1 MSRILFSIIL
11 AIVALAPRHEAQ
23 AQGPGRYTMRIKR
36 PAWFG
41 FALECGDSC
50 ATARAATGR
59 AGAKPVI
66 ARVWPDGPAARASL
80 QVGDTIVAV
89 DGNELTTTQLREKIE
104 KLPAGATLR
113 FLTGSRRGRSTVSI
127 AGDSARIE
135 VVGRD
140 SLPVRYVGSYA
151 ELTVDVMTRMA
162 PEVSRDSTG
171 AMIIKVGEHVI
182 RLQRAP

>member
-1 MSRILFSIIL
+1 MPRIYLFLAFSIL
-11 AIVALAPRHEAQ
+11 AVLPQYDAN
-23 AQGPGRYTMRIKR
+23 AQGPGRYTMRLKR

-41 FALECGDSC
+41 FALECGSSC
-50 ATARAATGR
+50 RSGTAQQ
-59 AGAKPVI
+59 PVI

-89 DGNELTTTQLREKIE
+89 DGRTMTTAALRERIE
-104 KLPAGATLR
+104 QLPAGSTLR
-113 FLTGSRRGRSTVSI
+113 FLTGSRRGRSAVSI

-140 SLPVRYVGSYA
+140 TLPVRYYGSYA
-151 ELTVDVMTRMA
+151 EVTVDVMTRMA